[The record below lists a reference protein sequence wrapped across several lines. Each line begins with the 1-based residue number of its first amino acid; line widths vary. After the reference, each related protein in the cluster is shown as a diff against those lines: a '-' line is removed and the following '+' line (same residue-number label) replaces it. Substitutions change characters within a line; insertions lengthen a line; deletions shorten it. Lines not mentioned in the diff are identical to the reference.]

1 MDKIYMD
8 AKDKNVAVNVVHYN
22 GADLKVFVDS
32 EHKNQIEADDLWD
45 LCLKGVVVQTGENAY
60 AFPTAFEKDSSSGA
74 VKLTVTV
81 GDAAKVLL
89 SK

>member
-8 AKDKNVAVNVVHYN
+8 AKDKNVAVNVVYYN
-22 GADLKVFVDS
+22 GTDLKVFVDP
-32 EHKNQIEADDLWD
+32 EYKNQIEADDLWD

-60 AFPTAFEKDSSSGA
+60 VVPMAFEKDSGGI
-74 VKLTVTV
+74 VKLTIPIGGT
-81 GDAAKVLL
+81 AKVLL